1 MCVRKQPGWRIPRN
15 VCVFPES
22 TMIWRRWD
30 MIPII
35 TRCSRCWVTGRSV
48 IISRKRRLLTL
59 GSSLRER
66 WGWIKIDCMQPFLRE
81 VRMIVWKK
89 IKRRWSIGNCTCL
102 KIGFCTGIKKIISGK
117 WGIWDLADL
126 VRRFT

>member
-1 MCVRKQPGWRIPRN
+1 
-15 VCVFPES
+15 
-22 TMIWRRWD
+22 

-35 TRCSRCWVTGRSV
+35 TRCSRCWVTGHSV

-81 VRMIVWKK
+81 VRMIV
-89 IKRRWSIGNCTCL
+89 
-102 KIGFCTGIKKIISGK
+102 
-117 WGIWDLADL
+117 
-126 VRRFT
+126 